1 MNRSWLI
8 LGFCAV
14 LLVAGFAVIAL
25 LMSRAPEY
33 PPTKVRPTLEQ
44 ETRRLEAELPLAAS
58 KLPYLV
64 LDLLSG
70 RLEYRISGMSP
81 KSIPFQIGSLR
92 GAAGTASLDPRHL
105 TLLVLK
111 ERGAPR
117 EVIKPP
123 DPDKPVDPLKDPK
136 IFPPDPPSEYVLSFE
151 EPVRIRVVGERRIT
165 WKSGFTALRRAMRRW
180 VARRA
185 GKESI
190 RIEIRLPA
198 ERAQEIYRSL
208 YPGER
213 ILVLGIGSLKEGKTE
228 GEKRGAKPSGG

>member
-1 MNRSWLI
+1 MRRSWLI
-8 LGFCAV
+8 VAFCAL

-33 PPTKVRPTLEQ
+33 PPSKVRPTLEQ

-58 KLPYLV
+58 KQPYLV

-70 RLEYRISGMSP
+70 RLEYRISGMNL
-81 KSIPFQIGSLR
+81 KFLPFQIGSLR
-92 GAAGTASLDPRHL
+92 NAAGPATRNPAHL
-105 TLLVLK
+105 TVLVLK

-136 IFPPDPPSEYVLSFE
+136 IFPPDPPIEYVLSFE
-151 EPVRIRVVGERRIT
+151 EPVEIRVVGERRIS
-165 WKSGFTALRRAMRRW
+165 WKSGFTAVGRAMRRW
-180 VARRA
+180 AARRA
-185 GKESI
+185 GKESM
-190 RIEIRLPA
+190 RIEIRLPT

-208 YPGER
+208 YPGEKV
-213 ILVLGIGSLKEGKTE
+213 LVLGVGSLKEGKTE
-228 GEKRGAKPSGG
+228 GKKSGARSSGG